1 MYYIEK
7 KRFYEYDDIQ
17 HMINFLYS
25 SQVALSKMKHTLEGY
40 SRADINAI
48 LYTINERSAECFDR
62 YDSAVSE
69 IFICEF
75 ERCFLRN
82 DIILQYYVI
91 KHDGAYFE
99 VIDLEDGVKEMIT
112 SIDLANAADLGLKIG
127 NYNVIVK
134 HKWF

>member
-25 SQVALSKMKHTLEGY
+25 SQVALSKMKHAIDGY

-48 LYTINERSAECFDR
+48 LYIINERSAECFDR
-62 YDSAVSE
+62 YDSAVAE
-69 IFICEF
+69 TFIREF

-91 KHDGAYFE
+91 KHDGDYFE
-99 VIDLEDGVKEMIT
+99 VIDLEDGTKET
-112 SIDLANAADLGLKIG
+112 LTRSDLVNAKELGLKIG
-127 NYNVIVK
+127 NYNILVK

>member
-17 HMINFLYS
+17 HMLNFLYS
-25 SQVALSKMKHTLEGY
+25 SQVALSKMKHALEGY

-48 LYTINERSAECFDR
+48 LYTISERSAECFDR
-62 YDSAVSE
+62 YDSAVAE
-69 IFICEF
+69 TFVREF
-75 ERCFLRN
+75 ERCFLLN

-99 VIDLEDGVKEMIT
+99 VIDLEDGAKET
-112 SIDLANAADLGLKIG
+112 LTKSDLVEAKDLDLKIG
-127 NYNVIVK
+127 NYNIMVK

>member
-17 HMINFLYS
+17 HMLNFLYS
-25 SQVALSKMKHTLEGY
+25 SQVALSKMKHTLKGY

-62 YDSAVSE
+62 YDSAVAE
-69 IFICEF
+69 TFIREF
-75 ERCFLRN
+75 ERCFLLN
-82 DIILQYYVI
+82 DIILQYYMI

-99 VIDLEDGVKEMIT
+99 VIDLEDGVKET
-112 SIDLANAADLGLKIG
+112 LTKSDLVNAKDLGLKIG
-127 NYNVIVK
+127 NYNIMVK

>member
-25 SQVALSKMKHTLEGY
+25 SQVALSKMKHALEGY

-48 LYTINERSAECFDR
+48 LYIINERSAECFDR

-75 ERCFLRN
+75 ERCFLHN

-91 KHDGAYFE
+91 KHDDAYFE
-99 VIDLEDGVKEMIT
+99 VIDLEDGTKET
-112 SIDLANAADLGLKIG
+112 LTKSDLVNAKDLGLKIG
-127 NYNVIVK
+127 NYNILVK

>member
-17 HMINFLYS
+17 HMLNFLYS
-25 SQVALSKMKHTLEGY
+25 SQVALSKMKHALEGY
-40 SRADINAI
+40 SGADINAI
-48 LYTINERSAECFDR
+48 LYTISERSAECFDR
-62 YDSAVSE
+62 YDSAVAE
-69 IFICEF
+69 TFIREF
-75 ERCFLRN
+75 ERCFLLN

-99 VIDLEDGVKEMIT
+99 VIDLEDGAKET
-112 SIDLANAADLGLKIG
+112 LTKSDLVEAKDLGLKIG
-127 NYNVIVK
+127 NYNIMVK

>member
-7 KRFYEYDDIQ
+7 KPFYEYDDIQ
-17 HMINFLYS
+17 HMINFLNCS
-25 SQVALSKMKHTLEGY
+25 PVALSRIKHAIEDY

-48 LYTINERSAECFDR
+48 LYTISERSAECFDR
-62 YDSAVSE
+62 YDSEVAE
-69 IFICEF
+69 IFIREF
-75 ERCFLRN
+75 ERCFLLN

-99 VIDLEDGVKEMIT
+99 VIDLEDGVKETLIK
-112 SIDLANAADLGLKIG
+112 SDLVHAKDLGLKIG
-127 NYNVIVK
+127 NFNIHVK

>member
-17 HMINFLYS
+17 HIINFLYS

-112 SIDLANAADLGLKIG
+112 SIDLANAEDLGLKIG
-127 NYNVIVK
+127 NYNVRVK

>member
-1 MYYIEK
+1 ML
-7 KRFYEYDDIQ
+7 
-17 HMINFLYS
+17 NFLYS

-62 YDSAVSE
+62 YDSAVAE
-69 IFICEF
+69 TFIREF
-75 ERCFLRN
+75 ERCFLLN

-99 VIDLEDGVKEMIT
+99 VIDLEDGAKET
-112 SIDLANAADLGLKIG
+112 LTKSDLGLKIG
-127 NYNVIVK
+127 NYNIMVK